1 MFECLIGVEYVTMYN
16 IIFCNLLS
24 EVRLQPQF
32 LSGGDT
38 QAVAER

>member
-1 MFECLIGVEYVTMYN
+1 MFECLVSVEYNV
-16 IIFCNLLS
+16 ICNLLS